1 MSQASTKQEGYK
13 ARLEANPYDA
23 GAQIMTHLNDELN
36 GFVNGIKQEFQGI
49 IDDYSSYQGKVN
61 ARLQGSGS
69 S

>member
-1 MSQASTKQEGYK
+1 MRGASTKQEGYK
-13 ARLEANPYDA
+13 ARLEANPYDVRA
-23 GAQIMTHLNDELN
+23 SIMSNLNDQLN
-36 GFVNGIKQEFQGI
+36 KFVDGIKQEFQGI